1 MGLGWHER
9 ENSRFNKLGEAI
21 VVGGGGDDQ

>member
-9 ENSRFNKLGEAI
+9 ENLGFNRLGEAT
-21 VVGGGGDDQ
+21 VVGGHGDEQ